1 MRKVWIAALGI
12 GLLGVGWWA
21 GAHHSTA
28 SADLRATP
36 PAGGVDEQHAK
47 AGRTPLD
54 GTGADSEDVAAL
66 RAQLR
71 ERDKLLGALALKGAL
86 AQQAS
91 DDKKASAETKAGE
104 SPTARAIAKLN
115 QRLFGGDSRQP
126 EARDVKTAME
136 VAIQALPSSV
146 KATVDCSSELCR
158 VGIEGAEDQLDRDSG
173 QLAERLPKRF
183 AGTIV
188 LPDGSGRRVV
198 YAATRQELLS
208 VRDEPAEKVEA
219 SR

>member
-28 SADLRATP
+28 SADLRATTP
-36 PAGGVDEQHAK
+36 VGGVDAQHAK
-47 AGRTPLD
+47 GGRMPHD
-54 GTGADSEDVAAL
+54 DRGADGEEVVAL

-91 DDKKASAETKAGE
+91 DDTKASAETKAGE

-115 QRLFGGDSRQP
+115 QRLFGGDLRQP
-126 EARDVKTAME
+126 EARDVKTAIE
-136 VAIQALPSSV
+136 FATQGLPSSV

-173 QLAERLPKRF
+173 QLVERLPKRF

-188 LPDGSGRRVV
+188 LPDGGGRRMVF
-198 YAATRQELLS
+198 AATRQELLS
-208 VRDEPAEKVEA
+208 VRDEPAEKVEGN
-219 SR
+219 R